1 MNKVFGIKIRPISI
15 YEKQHLNLRQVKA
28 LDEMNTAQG
37 SNIEKG
43 LRQLKG
49 EQIPILAEIP
59 KASNDELMT
68 VWLADQIYEVVKDEK
83 KGNSNNT

>member
-1 MNKVFGIKIRPISI
+1 MNPAFGIKSSPI
-15 YEKQHLNLRQVKA
+15 YEKQHLYLWQVA
-28 LDEMNTAQG
+28 PLLEMDTAQG
-37 SNIEKG
+37 SKIEKG

-59 KASNDELMT
+59 KASNNELMT

-83 KGNSNNT
+83 KGNRNNT